1 MVRITDVARRAGVSP
16 STVSYALSG
25 KRPISD
31 ETRRRVEAAVR
42 ELGYRPQPGAP
53 AHGTPKVLGVAAPLR
68 AGVHVPAMMR
78 LTQSVVT
85 AARGY
90 DHDVL
95 LLTHEEGLTRVRES
109 ALVDALLVMD
119 IGLHDPRLPLLRS
132 LNRPSVLLGLPADP
146 HGLTCVDLDYRA
158 AGEACVHHLA
168 RLGHRTVALVS
179 SPPEVHLRG
188 TASAHRLVEGFTAA
202 ADRHGLASSVHPAGS
217 APATAH
223 HLADRL
229 LRDHPAL
236 TALVVHN
243 APLLEPLITAF
254 QQLGLRIPEDLSITA
269 VCPDDPATTTSVTL
283 PATELGTRAVELLM
297 EKLHGTPV
305 PETTL
310 LAPRLTERAS
320 TRHA

>member
-31 ETRRRVEAAVR
+31 ETRRRVQAAAR
-42 ELGYRPQPGAP
+42 ELGYRPPGAP
-53 AHGTPKVLGVAAPLR
+53 AHGRSKVLAVAAPLR

-78 LTQSVVT
+78 VTQSVVT

-109 ALVDALLVMD
+109 APADALLVMD
-119 IGLHDPRLPLLRS
+119 IGLQDPRLPLLRS
-132 LNRPSVLLGLPADP
+132 LDRPSVLLGLPADP
-146 HGLTCVDLDYRA
+146 RGLTCLDLDYRA

-179 SPPEVHLRG
+179 APPEVHLRG

-202 ADRHGLASSVHPAGS
+202 ADHHGLASSVHPAGP
-217 APATAH
+217 APAH

-236 TALVVHN
+236 TAVVVHN
-243 APLLEPLITAF
+243 ASLLEPLVTAF
-254 QQLGLRIPEDLSITA
+254 RQLGLRIPEDLSITA
-269 VCPDDPATTTSVTL
+269 VCPDDPATTTSITL

-297 EKLHGTPV
+297 EKLHDRPV
-305 PETTL
+305 PEATL